1 MKRPIELLLAG
12 VVALWC
18 TSPAYPQPLPEG
30 NSGIPAKQAVFAKKF
45 IVATANPLATEAG
58 YRILRQG
65 GSAVDAAIAAQL
77 VLNLVEP
84 QSSGIGGGAFILH
97 YAAKER
103 KLSAY
108 DGRETAPAAARPD
121 RFLAGDGKPMKFYDA
136 VVGGKS
142 VGVPGTLRVL
152 ELAYRKHGRLPWA
165 TLFEPAIRL
174 AEHGFKVSPRLNT
187 LLSKDRYLPQQPGAR
202 DYFYDADGSARA
214 VGHVLKNPQFG
225 AVLRRV
231 AREGV
236 AAFYEGEIAQDIVD
250 TVRNAANPGDITVED
265 LAGYRAKERKPVCGP
280 YRAYRICGMPSPSS
294 GGMTVL
300 QMLTML
306 ERFEMDKI
314 DPGSAMA
321 AHLFAEAGKLAY
333 ADRGRYMGDSD
344 FVAVPERALID
355 RDYLTRRSR
364 LISPDKAMTKGV
376 AGEPDGMKL
385 SGLGEDAALDLP
397 STSHLVAVDRRG
409 NAVSMTTTIE
419 AEFGSRLMVRGFLLN
434 NELTDFSFAPAQD
447 GKPVANRVEAGKRP
461 RSSMAPT
468 IVFDREGK
476 VHLLIGS
483 PGGSAIIN
491 YVAKTLIGVLDWGLD
506 VQQAIAL
513 PNMGSRNIGGAT
525 ELEEAS
531 NAAALAEALQAM
543 GHKVKVI
550 DLPSGLHGV
559 QRVSGQRAGWVGGA
573 DPRREGIV
581 RGD

>member
-1 MKRPIELLLAG
+1 MNRPIKLLAAG

-18 TSPAYPQPLPEG
+18 ISPAYPQPLPEG
-30 NSGIPAKQAVFAKKF
+30 SSGGAPKQAVFAKKF
-45 IVATANPLATEAG
+45 IVSTANPLATEAG

-97 YAAKER
+97 YAAKPR

-136 VVGGKS
+136 VVGGRS

-152 ELAYRKHGRLPWA
+152 ELAHRKHGRLPWA
-165 TLFEPAIRL
+165 ALFQPAIRL
-174 AEHGFKVSPRLNT
+174 ADDGFSVSPRLNS
-187 LLSKDRYLPQQPGAR
+187 LLASDRHLRLQPVAR
-202 DYFYDADGSARA
+202 DYFYDADGRARA
-214 VGHVLKNPQFG
+214 VGHLLKNPQFG

-231 AREGV
+231 ARQGV
-236 AAFYEGEIAQDIVD
+236 TAFYEGEIAQDIVD
-250 TVRNAANPGDITVED
+250 AVRSAANPGDLALED
-265 LAGYRAKERKPVCGP
+265 IAGYRAKQRAPVCGP

-355 RDYLTRRSR
+355 RDYLARRSR
-364 LISPDKAMTKGV
+364 LISPDRAMAKGV
-376 AGEPDGMKL
+376 AGAPDGIKL
-385 SGLGEDAALDLP
+385 SGWGEDTAPDLP
-397 STSHLVAVDRRG
+397 STSHLVAIDRRG
-409 NAVSMTTTIE
+409 NAVSLTTTIE

-434 NELTDFSFAPAQD
+434 NELTDFSFAPEQD
-447 GKPVANRVEAGKRP
+447 GKPVANRVEGGKRP

-476 VHLLIGS
+476 IYLLIGS

-525 ELEEAS
+525 ELEKGPK
-531 NAAALAEALQAM
+531 AAALADALRAM
-543 GHKVKVI
+543 GHQVKVI

-559 QRVSGQRAGWVGGA
+559 QRVSGQRAGWIGGA
-573 DPRREGIV
+573 DPRREGIAK
-581 RGD
+581 GD

>member
-1 MKRPIELLLAG
+1 
-12 VVALWC
+12 
-18 TSPAYPQPLPEG
+18 
-30 NSGIPAKQAVFAKKF
+30 
-45 IVATANPLATEAG
+45 
-58 YRILRQG
+58 
-65 GSAVDAAIAAQL
+65 
-77 VLNLVEP
+77 
-84 QSSGIGGGAFILH
+84 
-97 YAAKER
+97 
-103 KLSAY
+103 
-108 DGRETAPAAARPD
+108 
-121 RFLAGDGKPMKFYDA
+121 
-136 VVGGKS
+136 
-142 VGVPGTLRVL
+142 
-152 ELAYRKHGRLPWA
+152 
-165 TLFEPAIRL
+165 
-174 AEHGFKVSPRLNT
+174 VSPRLNS
-187 LLSKDRYLPQQPGAR
+187 LLAKDRYLPQQPSAR
-202 DYFYDADGSARA
+202 EYFYDADGGARA

-236 AAFYEGEIAQDIVD
+236 AAFYEGKIAQDIVD
-250 TVRNAANPGDITVED
+250 TVRNASNPGDITVED
-265 LAGYRAKERKPVCGP
+265 IAGYRAKERKPVCGP

-294 GGMTVL
+294 GGITVL

-355 RDYLTRRSR
+355 RDYLARRSR
-364 LISPDKAMTKGV
+364 LISPERAMVKGV
-376 AGEPDGMKL
+376 AGEPEGMKL
-385 SGLGEDAALDLP
+385 SESGEDTALDLP

-419 AEFGSRLMVRGFLLN
+419 AEFGSRLMVHGFLLN
-434 NELTDFSFAPAQD
+434 NELTDFSFAPEQD
-447 GKPVANRVEAGKRP
+447 GKPVANRVEGGKRP

-468 IVFDREGK
+468 IVFDKEGK

-491 YVAKTLIGVLDWGLD
+491 YIAKTLIGVLDWGLD

-525 ELEEAS
+525 ELE
-531 NAAALAEALQAM
+531 NGPKAAALAEALQAM
-543 GHKVKVI
+543 GHQVKVI

-559 QRVSGQRAGWVGGA
+559 QRVSGRRAGWVGGA

-581 RGD
+581 KGD